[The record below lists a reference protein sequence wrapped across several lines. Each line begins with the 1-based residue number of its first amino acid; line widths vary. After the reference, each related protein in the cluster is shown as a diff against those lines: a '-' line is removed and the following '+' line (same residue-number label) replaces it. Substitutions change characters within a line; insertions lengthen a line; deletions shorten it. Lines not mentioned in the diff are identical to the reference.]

1 MSTAAWALLGIGFVL
16 LVVAAGSG
24 PTEGRWRE
32 IRAIIPPPVREARW
46 PLAIVGTIMLGLG
59 VLVAVR
65 VIDVDGD
72 DPPRPADRFRAC
84 TSALRETGPPMR
96 VEQDAELLRPAI
108 KVHSG
113 PVDLVPTSTSLF
125 VAHTDGRITRIPLKD
140 TPPQVEALPGVE
152 VGEGRSSQ
160 VSIANGFTSLWVV
173 KREQNSS
180 RGVLAKIPRGGGSIE
195 KSIPVNQPDNVAVGG
210 GNVWVTTDNGKLL
223 RFDPED
229 LEQKKPDISIG
240 GEPHGLWVDGPCLY
254 VATTDDPDGFVAS
267 NATTGEKIGGYRVG
281 GAGEVTVGAG
291 ALWLTGKRAKPEI
304 LRVDPAHP
312 ETAAKSTSLEVTP
325 SVDALA
331 VGKRGAWTADGT
343 ATVVRVAPN
352 GELVESMSI
361 GGQPVNVAITDE
373 PEMVWVA
380 LKKSDAVLRIRP

>member
-1 MSTAAWALLGIGFVL
+1 MSTAAWALLGIGALL

-32 IRAIIPPPVREARW
+32 ISAVIPPPVREARL
-46 PLAIVGTIMLGLG
+46 PLAIVGTILLGLG
-59 VLVAVR
+59 VLAAVR
-65 VIDVDGD
+65 VIDVESED

-84 TSALRETGPPMR
+84 AGALRDTGPPLR
-96 VEQDAELLRPAI
+96 VDDDAEPLRPAS
-108 KVHSG
+108 KGRPG
-113 PVDLVPTSTSLF
+113 PVDLVATSSSLF

-140 TPPQVEALPGVE
+140 TPPQGQTLPGVK
-152 VGEGRSSQ
+152 VGEGRSNQ
-160 VSIANGFTSLWVV
+160 VSIANGFTALWVV

-195 KSIPVNQPDNVAVGG
+195 KSIPVNQPDNVALGG

-229 LEQKKPDISIG
+229 LRQKKPAITIG
-240 GEPHGLWVDGPCLY
+240 GEAHGLWVEGPCLY
-254 VATTDDPDGFVAS
+254 VATTDDPDGFVAF
-267 NATTGEKIGGYRVG
+267 NATTGKRIGGYRVG
-281 GAGEVTVGAG
+281 GAGEVTAGAG
-291 ALWLTGKRAKPEI
+291 ALWLTGSRAPEI

-312 ETAAKSTSLEVTP
+312 EKAARSTSLAVTP
-325 SVDALA
+325 GVDALA
-331 VGKRGAWTADGT
+331 VSRRGAWTADGT
-343 ATVVRVAPN
+343 ATVVRVAPD
-352 GELVESMSI
+352 GEKVASMSV

-380 LKKSDAVLRIRP
+380 LQKGNAVLRIRP